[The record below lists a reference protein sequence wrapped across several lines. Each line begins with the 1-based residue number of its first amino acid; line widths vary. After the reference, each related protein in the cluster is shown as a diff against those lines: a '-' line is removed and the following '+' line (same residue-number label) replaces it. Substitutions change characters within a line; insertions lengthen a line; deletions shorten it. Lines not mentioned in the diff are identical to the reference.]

1 MIRRSQAEKR
11 EIIHLVEH
19 SALSVKE
26 TLDELQVPRSTF
38 YRWYKQ
44 YLEEGEEGLVDHR
57 PNLHQICPSWRMGQV
72 NRIPQEVK
80 QQVVEL
86 ALEHP
91 DRSPRQIA
99 WLFTDEKGY
108 FISESSTYRI
118 LKGFDLVEST
128 AFRVMSAAE
137 KYKHPTKRIHELWQT
152 DFTYFKIQGWGW
164 YYLSTVL
171 DDFSRYILAWKLTP
185 TMSTTDVQDTLLMAL
200 ASTGL
205 DHALVAHRPRLLSD
219 NGSCYVSGELR
230 SFLQH
235 RHIEHTRSAPYHPMT
250 QGKIERYHRSMKN
263 IVNLQNYYLPI
274 ELETEIA
281 SFVNYYN
288 HQRYHE
294 SLDNLTPADVYFGR
308 AKEVLTKRD
317 QVKKQK
323 MQQRRLQ
330 NLQWPEEPFRFL
342 EDMLILKSALAG
354 AFVYKLTA
362 RSIVQ
367 HKCNLQ
373 LDTVFDNVAVLVDL
387 HILVLDPGG
396 PDIPDRFHCSG
407 NTLLEGI
414 VKALGG
420 GSLDLGNTCYSHGK
434 LLSCLGKVGNV

>member
-1 MIRRSQAEKR
+1 MIRRDEAEKR

-19 SALSVKE
+19 SALSVKK

-44 YLEEGEEGLVDHR
+44 YLEEGEAGLVDHR
-57 PNLHQICPSWRMGQV
+57 PNPHQIW

-99 WLFTDEKGY
+99 WLFTDEKDY

-118 LKGFDLVEST
+118 LKGFDLVESP
-128 AFRVMSAAE
+128 AFQIMSAADE
-137 KYKHPTKRIHELWQT
+137 FKHPTKRILELWQT

-171 DDFSRYILAWKLTP
+171 DDFSRYIIAWKLTAS
-185 TMSTTDVQDTLLMAL
+185 MSTTDVQDTLLMAL

-205 DHALVAHRPRLLSD
+205 DQVLVEHRPRLLSD
-219 NGSCYVSGELR
+219 NGACYVSGELR
-230 SFLQH
+230 SFLVS
-235 RHIEHTRSAPYHPMT
+235 RHIEHTHSAPYHPMT

-263 IVNLQNYYLPI
+263 IVNLQNYYLPTQ
-274 ELETEIA
+274 LEIEIA

-317 QVKKQK
+317 QIKKQTL
-323 MQQRRLQ
+323 QQRRLL
-330 NLQWPEEPFRFL
+330 NLQPP
-342 EDMLILKSALAG
+342 
-354 AFVYKLTA
+354 
-362 RSIVQ
+362 
-367 HKCNLQ
+367 
-373 LDTVFDNVAVLVDL
+373 AV
-387 HILVLDPGG
+387 
-396 PDIPDRFHCSG
+396 
-407 NTLLEGI
+407 
-414 VKALGG
+414 
-420 GSLDLGNTCYSHGK
+420 
-434 LLSCLGKVGNV
+434 

>member
-1 MIRRSQAEKR
+1 MIRTGEAEKR

-19 SALSVKE
+19 SALSVKK
-26 TLDELQVPRSTF
+26 TLGELQVPRSTF
-38 YRWYKQ
+38 YRWYKH
-44 YLEEGEEGLVDHR
+44 YLEEGEAGLVDHR
-57 PNLHQICPSWRMGQV
+57 PNPHQIW

-99 WLFTDEKGY
+99 WLFTDQKGY
-108 FISESSTYRI
+108 FISESSAYRI
-118 LKGFDLVEST
+118 LKGFDLVESP

-137 KYKHPTKRIHELWQT
+137 KYKNPTKRIHELWQT

-171 DDFSRYILAWKLTP
+171 DDFSRYILAWKLT
-185 TMSTTDVQDTLLMAL
+185 TSMSASDVQDTLLMAL

-205 DHALVAHRPRLLSD
+205 DQALVQHRPRLLSD

-230 SFLQH
+230 TFLQDKKM
-235 RHIEHTRSAPYHPMT
+235 EHTRSAPYHPMT

-263 IVNLQNYYLPI
+263 IVNLQNYFLPSQ
-274 ELETEIA
+274 LETEIA

-288 HQRYHE
+288 QQRYHE

-308 AKEVLTKRD
+308 AKEVLSKRD
-317 QVKKQK
+317 QVKKQT

-330 NLQWPEEPFRFL
+330 NLQLP
-342 EDMLILKSALAG
+342 
-354 AFVYKLTA
+354 
-362 RSIVQ
+362 
-367 HKCNLQ
+367 
-373 LDTVFDNVAVLVDL
+373 AV
-387 HILVLDPGG
+387 
-396 PDIPDRFHCSG
+396 
-407 NTLLEGI
+407 
-414 VKALGG
+414 
-420 GSLDLGNTCYSHGK
+420 
-434 LLSCLGKVGNV
+434 

>member
-1 MIRRSQAEKR
+1 VRRDEAEKR

-19 SALSVKE
+19 STLSVKKS
-26 TLDELQVPRSTF
+26 LNELQVPRSTF

-44 YLEEGEEGLVDHR
+44 YLAEGEEGLVVHR
-57 PNLHQICPSWRMGQV
+57 PNPHQIW

-108 FISESSTYRI
+108 FISESSTDRI
-118 LKGFDLVEST
+118 LKSFDLVESP
-128 AFRVMSAAE
+128 AFQVMSAAD
-137 KYKHPTKRIHELWQT
+137 KYQHPTHRVHELWQT

-164 YYLSTVL
+164 YYLSTVM
-171 DDFSRYILAWKLTP
+171 DDFSRYIIAWKLT
-185 TMSTTDVQDTLLMAL
+185 TSMSASDVQDTLLMAL

-205 DHALVAHRPRLLSD
+205 DQALVEHRPRLLSD

-230 SFLQH
+230 SFLES
-235 RHIEHTRSAPYHPMT
+235 RHIDHTRSAPYHPMT

-263 IVNLQNYYLPI
+263 IVNLQNYFLPTD
-274 ELETEIA
+274 LEVEIA

-317 QVKKQK
+317 QIKKQTL
-323 MQQRRLQ
+323 QQRRLQ
-330 NLQWPEEPFRFL
+330 NLQP
-342 EDMLILKSALAG
+342 SA
-354 AFVYKLTA
+354 V
-362 RSIVQ
+362 
-367 HKCNLQ
+367 
-373 LDTVFDNVAVLVDL
+373 
-387 HILVLDPGG
+387 
-396 PDIPDRFHCSG
+396 
-407 NTLLEGI
+407 
-414 VKALGG
+414 
-420 GSLDLGNTCYSHGK
+420 
-434 LLSCLGKVGNV
+434 

>member
-1 MIRRSQAEKR
+1 MIRRSEAEKR

-19 SALSVKE
+19 SALSVKK

-44 YLEEGEEGLVDHR
+44 YLEEGEEGLIDHR
-57 PNLHQICPSWRMGQV
+57 PNPHQIW
-72 NRIPQEVK
+72 NRIPQEMK

-91 DRSPRQIA
+91 ERSPRQIA

-108 FISESSTYRI
+108 FISESSAYRI
-118 LKGFDLVEST
+118 LKSFDLVESP
-128 AFRVMSAAE
+128 AFRIMSAADE
-137 KYKHPTKRIHELWQT
+137 FKHPTQRIHELWQT

-185 TMSTTDVQDTLLMAL
+185 SMSTTDVQETLLMAL

-205 DHALVAHRPRLLSD
+205 DQVLVEHRPRLLSD

-230 SFLQH
+230 SFLDH
-235 RHIEHTRSAPYHPMT
+235 RHIQHTRSAPYHPMT

-263 IVNLQNYYLPI
+263 IVNLQNYFLPSQ
-274 ELETEIA
+274 LETEIA

-294 SLDNLTPADVYFGR
+294 SLDNLTPADIYFSR
-308 AKEVLTKRD
+308 AKEVLTRRD
-317 QVKKQK
+317 QIKKQTL
-323 MQQRRLQ
+323 QQRRLQ
-330 NLQWPEEPFRFL
+330 NLQLP
-342 EDMLILKSALAG
+342 
-354 AFVYKLTA
+354 
-362 RSIVQ
+362 
-367 HKCNLQ
+367 
-373 LDTVFDNVAVLVDL
+373 AV
-387 HILVLDPGG
+387 
-396 PDIPDRFHCSG
+396 
-407 NTLLEGI
+407 
-414 VKALGG
+414 
-420 GSLDLGNTCYSHGK
+420 
-434 LLSCLGKVGNV
+434 

>member
-1 MIRRSQAEKR
+1 MIRRDEAEKR

-19 SALSVKE
+19 SALSVKK

-57 PNLHQICPSWRMGQV
+57 PNPHQIW

-99 WLFTDEKGY
+99 WLFTDEKDY

-118 LKGFDLVEST
+118 LKGFDLVESP
-128 AFRVMSAAE
+128 AFQMMSAADE
-137 KYKHPTKRIHELWQT
+137 FKHPTKRIHELWQT

-171 DDFSRYILAWKLTP
+171 DDFSRYIIAWKLTAS
-185 TMSTTDVQDTLLMAL
+185 MSTTDVQETLLMAL

-205 DHALVAHRPRLLSD
+205 DQVLVEHRPRLLSD

-230 SFLQH
+230 SFLES
-235 RHIEHTRSAPYHPMT
+235 RHIEHTHSAPYHPMT

-263 IVNLQNYYLPI
+263 IVNLQNYFLPSQ
-274 ELETEIA
+274 LETEIA
-281 SFVNYYN
+281 SFVIYYN
-288 HQRYHE
+288 NHRYHE

-317 QVKKQK
+317 QIKKQTL
-323 MQQRRLQ
+323 QQRRLQ
-330 NLQWPEEPFRFL
+330 NLQP
-342 EDMLILKSALAG
+342 S
-354 AFVYKLTA
+354 V
-362 RSIVQ
+362 V
-367 HKCNLQ
+367 
-373 LDTVFDNVAVLVDL
+373 
-387 HILVLDPGG
+387 
-396 PDIPDRFHCSG
+396 
-407 NTLLEGI
+407 
-414 VKALGG
+414 
-420 GSLDLGNTCYSHGK
+420 
-434 LLSCLGKVGNV
+434 

>member
-1 MIRRSQAEKR
+1 MIRTGEAEKR

-19 SALSVKE
+19 SALSVKK
-26 TLDELQVPRSTF
+26 TLEELQVPRSTF

-44 YLEEGEEGLVDHR
+44 YLQEGEAGLVDHR
-57 PNLHQICPSWRMGQV
+57 PNPHQIW

-99 WLFTDEKGY
+99 WLFTDEKDY
-108 FISESSTYRI
+108 FISESSAYRI
-118 LKGFDLVEST
+118 LKSFDLVESP
-128 AFRVMSAAE
+128 AFQVISAAE
-137 KYKHPTKRIHELWQT
+137 HFKQPTKRIHELWQT

-171 DDFSRYILAWKLTP
+171 DDFSRYIIAWKLSP
-185 TMSTTDVQDTLLMAL
+185 TMAATDVQETLLIAL

-205 DHALVAHRPRLLSD
+205 DQALVQHRPRLLSD

-230 SFLQH
+230 TFLEQNH
-235 RHIEHTRSAPYHPMT
+235 MEHTRSAPYHPMT

-263 IVNLQNYYLPI
+263 IVNLQNFYFPTP
-274 ELETEIA
+274 LEIEIA
-281 SFVNYYN
+281 SFVKYYN

-317 QVKKQK
+317 QIKKQTL
-323 MQQRRLQ
+323 QQRRLL
-330 NLQWPEEPFRFL
+330 NLQPP
-342 EDMLILKSALAG
+342 
-354 AFVYKLTA
+354 
-362 RSIVQ
+362 
-367 HKCNLQ
+367 
-373 LDTVFDNVAVLVDL
+373 AV
-387 HILVLDPGG
+387 
-396 PDIPDRFHCSG
+396 
-407 NTLLEGI
+407 
-414 VKALGG
+414 
-420 GSLDLGNTCYSHGK
+420 
-434 LLSCLGKVGNV
+434 

>member
-1 MIRRSQAEKR
+1 MIRRSEAEKR

-19 SALSVKE
+19 SALSVKK

-44 YLEEGEEGLVDHR
+44 YLEEGEAGLVDHR
-57 PNLHQICPSWRMGQV
+57 PNPHQIW

-108 FISESSTYRI
+108 FISESSAYRI
-118 LKGFDLVEST
+118 LKSFDLVESP
-128 AFRVMSAAE
+128 AFQVISAAE
-137 KYKHPTKRIHELWQT
+137 HFKQPTKRIHELWQT

-171 DDFSRYILAWKLTP
+171 DDFSRYIIAWKLTP
-185 TMSTTDVQDTLLMAL
+185 SMAAMDVQDTLLLAL

-205 DHALVAHRPRLLSD
+205 DQALVQHRPRLLSD

-230 SFLQH
+230 TFLEQNH
-235 RHIEHTRSAPYHPMT
+235 MEHTRSAPYHPMT

-263 IVNLQNYYLPI
+263 IVNLQNFYFPTQ
-274 ELETEIA
+274 LEIEIA

-317 QVKKQK
+317 HIKKQTL
-323 MQQRRLQ
+323 QQRRLL
-330 NLQWPEEPFRFL
+330 NLQPP
-342 EDMLILKSALAG
+342 
-354 AFVYKLTA
+354 
-362 RSIVQ
+362 
-367 HKCNLQ
+367 
-373 LDTVFDNVAVLVDL
+373 AV
-387 HILVLDPGG
+387 
-396 PDIPDRFHCSG
+396 
-407 NTLLEGI
+407 
-414 VKALGG
+414 
-420 GSLDLGNTCYSHGK
+420 
-434 LLSCLGKVGNV
+434 

>member
-1 MIRRSQAEKR
+1 MIRRGQAEKR

-19 SALSVKE
+19 SALSVKK

-44 YLEEGEEGLVDHR
+44 YLEEGEAGLVDHR
-57 PNLHQICPSWRMGQV
+57 PNPHQNW
-72 NRIPQEVK
+72 NRIPKEVRQE
-80 QQVVEL
+80 VVEL

-91 DRSPRQIA
+91 ERSPRQIA
-99 WLFTDEKGY
+99 WLFTDQKGY

-118 LKGFDLVEST
+118 LKGFDLVESP

-137 KYKHPTKRIHELWQT
+137 KYSHPTKHIHELWQT

-200 ASTGL
+200 AASGL
-205 DHALVAHRPRLLSD
+205 DHVLVQHRPRLLSD

-230 SFLQH
+230 SFLEQK
-235 RHIEHTRSAPYHPMT
+235 RIEHTRSAPYHPMT

-263 IVNLQNYYLPI
+263 IVNLQNYFLPTA
-274 ELETEIA
+274 LETEIA

-294 SLDNLTPADVYFGR
+294 SLDNLTPADIYFGR

-317 QVKKQK
+317 HIKKQT

-330 NLQWPEEPFRFL
+330 NLQLP
-342 EDMLILKSALAG
+342 
-354 AFVYKLTA
+354 
-362 RSIVQ
+362 
-367 HKCNLQ
+367 
-373 LDTVFDNVAVLVDL
+373 AV
-387 HILVLDPGG
+387 
-396 PDIPDRFHCSG
+396 
-407 NTLLEGI
+407 
-414 VKALGG
+414 
-420 GSLDLGNTCYSHGK
+420 
-434 LLSCLGKVGNV
+434 